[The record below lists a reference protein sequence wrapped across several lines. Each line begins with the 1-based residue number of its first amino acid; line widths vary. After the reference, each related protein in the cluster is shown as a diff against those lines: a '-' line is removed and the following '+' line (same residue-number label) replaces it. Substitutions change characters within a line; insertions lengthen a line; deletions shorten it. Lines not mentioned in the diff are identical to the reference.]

1 VITKEAKK
9 NQHTLAMTVALISW
23 GMLFATLFMGYAVYR
38 SSTNVWPPM
47 GFTRISLVIPTL
59 STLII
64 LVSSFFCYRMKNDL
78 IELKYVQSKL
88 NLNMTIV
95 LAVAFLMSQVFLWK
109 GMNATG
115 IYVSSGIYAS
125 IMHAL
130 TWIHAAHV
138 IVAVA
143 FLIYLRWQFAKNVN
157 TPERL
162 QHTTLNV
169 EKFWHFLGII
179 WFLMYF
185 ILFVF

>member
-1 VITKEAKK
+1 
-9 NQHTLAMTVALISW
+9 
-23 GMLFATLFMGYAVYR
+23 
-38 SSTNVWPPM
+38 M

-78 IELKYVQSKL
+78 IELKYAQSKL

>member
-1 VITKEAKK
+1 VITKETKK

-47 GFTRISLVIPTL
+47 GFTRVSLVIPTL

-64 LVSSFFCYRMKNDL
+64 LVSSFYCYRMKVDL
-78 IELKYVQSKL
+78 MKLSFAQSRT
-88 NLNMTIV
+88 NLNMTIL
-95 LAVAFLMSQVFLWK
+95 LAVAFLFSQVFLWK

-138 IVAVA
+138 VVAVA
-143 FLIYLRWQFAKNVN
+143 FLIYLRWKFFKFENS
-157 TPERL
+157 PETL
-162 QHTTLNV
+162 QHTTQNV